1 MQSRQKTFALSVSR
15 DMIPEAHLVVW
26 HIYQGEV
33 IADAINFFVNG
44 TRINN
49 VCFKIQ
55 FMLAATVTVHRMA
68 ASGSWEHIQRP
79 LCLITAAG

>member
-1 MQSRQKTFALSVSR
+1 MTGGILQMQSRQKTFALSVSR
-15 DMIPEAHLVVW
+15 DMMPEAHLVVW

-49 VCFKIQ
+49 V
-55 FMLAATVTVHRMA
+55 
-68 ASGSWEHIQRP
+68 SGARSVDWP
-79 LCLITAAG
+79 LCCLVITYTNVRTINMVVSL